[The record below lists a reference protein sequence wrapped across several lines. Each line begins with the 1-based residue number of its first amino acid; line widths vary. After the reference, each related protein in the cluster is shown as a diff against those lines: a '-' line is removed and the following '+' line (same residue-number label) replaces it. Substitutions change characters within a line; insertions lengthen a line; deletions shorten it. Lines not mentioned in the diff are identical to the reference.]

1 MKKLISKEQLHA
13 RNIEIAKEIQDIYGN
28 EELTC
33 IILLRGAFFFGS
45 DLCKLLK
52 NIKIDFLISTSYEG
66 QKSKTNLGYNLISDI
81 REDIVNKNVL
91 LIEDIIDSGDSMIDT
106 INIIQQKGPKSIT
119 VVSCLKR
126 EKMVKIIPSNHF
138 IYGFEVGEGFLVGYG
153 LDHKQKQR
161 ELEDIYVI
169 D

>member
-1 MKKLISKEQLHA
+1 MKKLITKEQLHA
-13 RNIEIAKEIQDIYGN
+13 RNIEIAKEISNIYGD

-33 IILLRGAFFFGS
+33 IVLLRGAFFFGS
-45 DLCKLLK
+45 DLCKLLN

-81 REDIVNKNVL
+81 REDIVGKNVL
-91 LIEDIIDSGDSMIDT
+91 IIEDIIDSGDSMIDT
-106 INIIQQKGPKSIT
+106 INIIRLKKPKSIT

-126 EKMVKIIPSNHF
+126 KKMIKFIPSDHF

-153 LDHKQKQR
+153 LDHNQKQR
-161 ELEDIYVI
+161 ELEDIYTI
-169 D
+169 E